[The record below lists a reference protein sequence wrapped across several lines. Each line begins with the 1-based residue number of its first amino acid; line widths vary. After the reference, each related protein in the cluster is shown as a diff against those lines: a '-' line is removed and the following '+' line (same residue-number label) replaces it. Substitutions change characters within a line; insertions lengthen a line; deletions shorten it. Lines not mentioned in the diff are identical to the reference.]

1 MSTVMTDKE
10 LASELFDT
18 VCALEAENADLR
30 SGEYLARVIEERDRY
45 RKALEQIAS
54 YDDVSACAHLRMTG
68 SYGGFDEPG
77 SVKIAR
83 EALES
88 TNEPT

>member
-45 RKALEQIAS
+45 RKALEDVKDLNVPESGILWSSYAFITLLERVQQRAS
-54 YDDVSACAHLRMTG
+54 D
-68 SYGGFDEPG
+68 
-77 SVKIAR
+77 
-83 EALES
+83 ALKES
-88 TNEPT
+88 TNESA